1 MNNET
6 QSSRYGLRT
15 KVASVFLSAALLAT
29 TFTGLG
35 GALTSSTE
43 VNAANDYGL
52 ADHVYDGVIVHA
64 WNWSFTEIK
73 NHMKDFADAGYT
85 SVQTS
90 PVQRPK
96 DYSNTKTTQWDWW
109 KVYQPTTLS
118 FSPDGHPWFGTK
130 DEFKAMCDEADKYG
144 IKIIVDVVSNH
155 LANDTGGKGNTR
167 ADISSQN
174 DPTYRDDDSCW
185 HLNGSTGIDYGSPK
199 RDGSTT
205 SLTWGF
211 GGWPDL
217 NTGSKKVQNG
227 VIDLLKECIDL
238 GADGF
243 RFDAAKHIEVPT
255 DPGGAS
261 DFWPT
266 VINGANDYA
275 KAKGVEIYCYGEIL
289 DDAATDIKNYTQY
302 IGVTDNRAG
311 NNIRYGIRNGNIG
324 AAASSSLYYNGVSY
338 DKIVLW
344 AESHDTYAND
354 DYTGDSTRDNQDQ
367 VNRTWAIVAAR
378 QYPALY
384 YIRPTNPK
392 TQLMGE
398 ASTNT
403 SYKNTEVAEVNKFH
417 NYFTGQSEYMSSSG
431 NNVLVERGTSGVV
444 ITNIYGNA
452 ENISAKVN
460 KMADGTYKDQV
471 SGNTFTVSGGTISGQ
486 LGSKGIAVVYNAEP
500 IVKGSVSATPAT
512 DTSFDDTLTVTL
524 KASDVTNAKYTT
536 SEGASG
542 TYTDGQTITVGAS
555 TAVGGSVT
563 VTLSGTKSDGTAATA
578 TYTYNK
584 KDPDAKVVV
593 YFDNSSYN
601 WSSVY
606 AYVYDESSGTA
617 RELAAW
623 PGTKMSVGSS
633 GFYELEI
640 PDAYTANGQVIFAE
654 SSSSSNRYPADQ
666 LPGLKIGGSSK
677 KFSSGN
683 TWENYTPV
691 VKKLSVSLSTSVSSV
706 TVGTPI
712 TLTATAA
719 NTSGTVNYTF
729 TQGSTT
735 IQASSTKSTASWTP
749 SAAGTYTITVTAKD
763 SSGTA
768 TASKTVTVAEPK
780 DPLVTVDK
788 ASGASFTTETTDI
801 TLSLSNATSGTYS
814 VDGGPVKKF
823 TGTQTVTIGEGK
835 IGDSTVT
842 VETTATNGTTTKTY
856 KFTYDKKYVVKTTSA
871 SAASSCDKYET
882 NPGGNVG
889 ANKTIKSAS
898 DFTSDMLIAQGIAND
913 DPATFRGPHEAPKF
927 DLYALYAAWDN
938 DNVYIGIQYTN
949 VTDVVASDQEAPQGG
964 RGKPNGADADIP
976 QMILFDTKT
985 GDYTDGTTNSTKQPT
1000 VWNTNI
1006 TFGGDTKVD
1015 KILMY
1020 SPKEG
1025 INNYSVFPVTNGII
1039 DYDNAVSP
1047 GYQMPLEGASVTWED
1062 GFFCDSMYG
1071 INGNGYTGY
1080 KPLDIES
1087 GSAAFIDFLSTNHST
1102 AQDTFCII
1110 TLPLKYLGV
1119 SANDIQNNGIGIMAV
1134 ATYGESG
1141 IGCLP
1146 HDTVMLDN
1154 ATEPYVKDDSTS
1166 GEKSDADEITVAL
1179 ADVGKSG
1186 PVPTKPLQVNFG
1198 TDKSAP
1204 QYTSTALTLKAIGY
1218 GGTAPYKYEFSVDGT
1233 VVKAS
1238 NTTDTYTWKPG
1249 TEGKHTIKCVI
1260 TDSTGK
1266 TATVSK
1272 TFTAETDG
1280 NDELINKST
1289 ISATKITLGDSVT
1302 LKGAASGG
1310 SGGYTYAVYY
1320 KQTSQTSWTAVQG
1333 YASTITKSVTPKAA
1347 TTYTV
1352 RVKAKDSNGNI
1363 ANKDFKVTVEKQVTE
1378 LVNNSTIS
1386 ATKINLGSSVTLK
1399 GAASGGTGDYTYA
1412 VFYKKTSSDTW
1423 TTVQGYA
1430 STITKT
1436 VTPLAATTYTVRVK
1450 AKDSAGTVK
1459 NKDFTVTVSKA
1470 LVNNS
1475 TISATSITLGQ
1486 SLTLKGAAT
1495 GGTSPY
1501 TYAVYYRQS
1510 SQTTWTTVQ
1519 STYASTITKT
1529 VTPKAATTYVVRV
1542 KAKDA
1547 AGTIVNKDFTVKVT
1561 KAPLVNNST
1570 ISATSIALGQSL
1582 TLKGVATGGT
1592 SPYTYAVYYRQSSQ
1606 TTWTAVQSTYAS
1618 TITKTVTPKA
1628 ATTYVVRVK
1637 AKDAAGTIVNKDFT
1651 VKVAKALTNTSKL
1664 SATTITLGNTVTV
1677 TASATGG
1684 TGYYNYAV
1692 FYRKVGTSS
1701 WTTVQS
1707 YQANASIT
1715 VKPQTASDYEICV
1728 KVRDSDNTEAKNY
1741 YTVTVKA
1748 AALAN
1753 TSTISATSIVLG
1765 DSLTLKGAAT
1775 GGTSP
1780 YTYAVYYRQSSQT
1793 TWTAVQST
1801 YASTITKTVTPKA
1814 ATTYVVRVKAKDA
1827 AGTIVNKDFTVTVG
1841 KALSVT
1847 ATASSTSVSSGSSV
1861 VIKGAASGG
1870 TGGYTYEIT
1879 YLKFGGSTWT
1889 TAKAYGTAASKSI
1902 IFPSAG
1908 TYSVKVNAKD
1918 SSGKVATAY
1927 VAVEVS

>member
-623 PGTKMSVGSS
+623 PGTKMPVGSS

-768 TASKTVTVAEPK
+768 TASKTVTV
-780 DPLVTVDK
+780 
-788 ASGASFTTETTDI
+788 
-801 TLSLSNATSGTYS
+801 
-814 VDGGPVKKF
+814 
-823 TGTQTVTIGEGK
+823 
-835 IGDSTVT
+835 
-842 VETTATNGTTTKTY
+842 
-856 KFTYDKKYVVKTTSA
+856 
-871 SAASSCDKYET
+871 
-882 NPGGNVG
+882 
-889 ANKTIKSAS
+889 
-898 DFTSDMLIAQGIAND
+898 
-913 DPATFRGPHEAPKF
+913 
-927 DLYALYAAWDN
+927 
-938 DNVYIGIQYTN
+938 
-949 VTDVVASDQEAPQGG
+949 
-964 RGKPNGADADIP
+964 
-976 QMILFDTKT
+976 
-985 GDYTDGTTNSTKQPT
+985 
-1000 VWNTNI
+1000 
-1006 TFGGDTKVD
+1006 
-1015 KILMY
+1015 
-1020 SPKEG
+1020 
-1025 INNYSVFPVTNGII
+1025 
-1039 DYDNAVSP
+1039 
-1047 GYQMPLEGASVTWED
+1047 
-1062 GFFCDSMYG
+1062 
-1071 INGNGYTGY
+1071 
-1080 KPLDIES
+1080 
-1087 GSAAFIDFLSTNHST
+1087 
-1102 AQDTFCII
+1102 
-1110 TLPLKYLGV
+1110 
-1119 SANDIQNNGIGIMAV
+1119 
-1134 ATYGESG
+1134 
-1141 IGCLP
+1141 
-1146 HDTVMLDN
+1146 
-1154 ATEPYVKDDSTS
+1154 
-1166 GEKSDADEITVAL
+1166 
-1179 ADVGKSG
+1179 
-1186 PVPTKPLQVNFG
+1186 VPP
-1198 TDKSAP
+1198 
-1204 QYTSTALTLKAIGY
+1204 
-1218 GGTAPYKYEFSVDGT
+1218 E
-1233 VVKAS
+1233 
-1238 NTTDTYTWKPG
+1238 
-1249 TEGKHTIKCVI
+1249 
-1260 TDSTGK
+1260 
-1266 TATVSK
+1266 
-1272 TFTAETDG
+1272 
-1280 NDELINKST
+1280 
-1289 ISATKITLGDSVT
+1289 
-1302 LKGAASGG
+1302 
-1310 SGGYTYAVYY
+1310 
-1320 KQTSQTSWTAVQG
+1320 
-1333 YASTITKSVTPKAA
+1333 
-1347 TTYTV
+1347 
-1352 RVKAKDSNGNI
+1352 
-1363 ANKDFKVTVEKQVTE
+1363 
-1378 LVNNSTIS
+1378 
-1386 ATKINLGSSVTLK
+1386 
-1399 GAASGGTGDYTYA
+1399 
-1412 VFYKKTSSDTW
+1412 
-1423 TTVQGYA
+1423 
-1430 STITKT
+1430 
-1436 VTPLAATTYTVRVK
+1436 
-1450 AKDSAGTVK
+1450 
-1459 NKDFTVTVSKA
+1459 

-1486 SLTLKGAAT
+1486 TLTLKGAAS

-1501 TYAVYYRQS
+1501 KYAVYYKQT
-1510 SQTTWTTVQ
+1510 SQT
-1519 STYASTITKT
+1519 A
-1529 VTPKAATTYVVRV
+1529 
-1542 KAKDA
+1542 
-1547 AGTIVNKDFTVKVT
+1547 
-1561 KAPLVNNST
+1561 
-1570 ISATSIALGQSL
+1570 
-1582 TLKGVATGGT
+1582 
-1592 SPYTYAVYYRQSSQ
+1592 
-1606 TTWTAVQSTYAS
+1606 WTAVQSTYAS

-1628 ATTYVVRVK
+1628 ATTYTVRVK
-1637 AKDAAGTIVNKDFT
+1637 VKDSNGTITNKDFKVTVKKAALVNSSTISATSITLGNSLTLKGAASGGTGGYTYAVFYKKTSSDTWTTVQGTYASTITKTVTPKASTTYTVRVKVKDSAGTIVNKDFKVTVKYAALVNNSTISATSINLGTSLTLKGAATGGSGSYTYAVYYKQTAQTNWTAVQSYASTISKKVTPLAATTYTVRVKVKDSAGTIANKDFT
-1651 VKVAKALTNTSKL
+1651 VKVTKAPLVNTSTISATTLDLGKSLTLKGSATGGTAKYTYAVYYKKTSDTAWTKVQDYASTITKTVTPKAATTYTVRVKAKDSKGTIANKDFKVTVKVPLTNNSTL
-1664 SATTITLGNTVTV
+1664 SATSIALGNTVTV
-1677 TASATGG
+1677 KASATGG
-1684 TGYYNYAV
+1684 SGYYNYAV
-1692 FYRKVGTSS
+1692 FYKKASSSS

-1707 YQANASIT
+1707 YKAENTIAIKLQT
-1715 VKPQTASDYEICV
+1715 VTTYDVCV
-1728 KVRDSDNTEAKNY
+1728 KVKDSNNVEAKKY
-1741 YTVTVKA
+1741 FTVQVTPA
-1748 AALAN
+1748 PLTN
-1753 TSTISATSIVLG
+1753 TSTISSTSIVLG
-1765 DSLTLKGAAT
+1765 DTLTLKGAAT
-1775 GGTSP
+1775 GGTSS
-1780 YTYAVYYRQSSQT
+1780 YTYGVYYKQTSQT
-1793 TWTAVQST
+1793 SWTAVQST

-1814 ATTYVVRVKAKDA
+1814 ATTYTVRVKVKDA
-1827 AGTIVNKDFTVTVG
+1827 KGTIANKDFTVKVG

-1861 VIKGAASGG
+1861 TVTGVGSGG
-1870 TGGYTYEIT
+1870 TGGYTYEIS
-1879 YLKFGGSTWT
+1879 YLKFGTTSWT
-1889 TAKAYGTAASKSI
+1889 TAKAYNATASKAI
-1902 IFPSAG
+1902 KFTTAG
-1908 TYSVKVNAKD
+1908 QYSVKVNVKD